1 MKIAPVTNQSLYKQT
16 SFGSMGYSFDVYR
29 DMYGIKRETQH
40 TTAKRADICLED
52 FAKLL
57 QQRFKCF
64 DRVNIMPMNVSDGT
78 EAYLFANAI
87 IRNEGL
93 EAFERKYS
101 INASDVMAK
110 VIDRYPRKGLLHLYK
125 EEVKEFEGL
134 GIDILKEV
142 NMDDYKGKLVPQS
155 SCPDKLF
162 KLSDEYRK
170 YFNFS
175 VADLQKR
182 VKYLEDEGNSVI
194 AIRNCLRQS
203 FESLQAVNIIRD
215 LASKMK
221 GASLFITG
229 DYDRE
234 LSIIDGT
241 LKSCF
246 VELKRNIWGLK
257 DYARVDNNPMAKY
270 LYRMF

>member
-1 MKIAPVTNQSLYKQT
+1 MKIASVTNQSLYKQT
-16 SFGSMGYSFDVYR
+16 SFGSMGYSYGEYW

-40 TTAKRADICLED
+40 TTQKRGDICLED

-57 QQRFKCF
+57 QKRFEKF

-93 EAFERKYS
+93 ETFKKKYS
-101 INASDVMAK
+101 IKASDVIAK
-110 VIDRYPRKGLLHLYK
+110 VIDRYPRSGLLHLYS

-134 GIDILKEV
+134 GIDILEEV
-142 NMDDYKGKLVPQS
+142 NIKDYENKLVRQVIRPNR
-155 SCPDKLF
+155 LF

-170 YFNFS
+170 YFDFS

-182 VKYLEDEGNSVI
+182 VEYLNDEGNSVI

-203 FESLQAVNIIRD
+203 FGSLQSATIIRI

-229 DYDRE
+229 DYDRG
-234 LSIIDGT
+234 LTIIDDT

-246 VELKRNIWGLK
+246 VELKHNIWGLK
-257 DYARVDNNPMAKY
+257 GYGRVDSAMSKY
-270 LYRMF
+270 LYRII